1 MLKRTTD
8 RFVRTAACLAMLS
21 LAAASCTAVA
31 GGPPPPPHAAN
42 ICVWG
47 DSVMVLASLQFPEV
61 PMAPHAVDGTA
72 VLGIG
77 LDGDWPVRV
86 PPVVERFTCEA
97 NVIYLGTNDLHA
109 TDPPQTDV
117 AGYAGR
123 FLDLLPT
130 VPTVWVT
137 PPAHVG
143 EPGLSDA
150 YDVTI
155 RDVLAQRGN
164 GTVVRADELGIEWNT
179 AAGDPVHPTTAGA
192 LTLAIAVRRLAE
204 AAA

>member
-1 MLKRTTD
+1 MSLFTRAA
-8 RFVRTAACLAMLS
+8 TAGAVLA
-21 LAAASCTAVA
+21 LAAAGCTAVVA
-31 GGPPPPPHAAN
+31 PPPVTHAAN

-47 DSVMVLASLQFPEV
+47 DSVMVLASLEFPEV
-61 PMAPHAVDGTA
+61 PMAPHEVDGTA

-109 TDPPQTDV
+109 TDPPQQDV

-123 FLDLLPT
+123 FLDLLPA
-130 VPTVWVT
+130 VPTVWIT

-143 EPGLSDA
+143 EAGLSDA

-155 RDVLAQRGN
+155 REVMADRG

-192 LTLAIAVRRLAE
+192 LTLAQQVRRLAE
-204 AAA
+204 EVTP